1 MDNNTYLLK
10 VPRDVNFK
18 VTIAMIEFDFE
29 IVNLRVEN
37 FREEENLKT

>member
-1 MDNNTYLLK
+1 MDNIESLVE
-10 VPRDVNFK
+10 VPRDLNFK
-18 VTIAMIEFDFE
+18 VTLAMIYFDFE